1 MHGLRGVQ
9 FLRQQAK
16 VKFIHFFETK
26 RRKICAY
33 LCVDECL
40 APHSGLG
47 HKGLGMERT
56 QQNVR
61 LGLTLPIAGADG
73 AVELARAARDQGYE
87 EIWMA
92 EVSGGDSYALAG
104 AVAQGVPGM
113 RIGTAV
119 VPAQTR
125 TPMMHAMAAMTL
137 SQLTHGNFILGLGL
151 SSPNIVRDWAGQP
164 YDKPLTRMREHVEVL
179 RQMLRGQKTT
189 YEGRTLSVRGFRLG
203 GATVGEV
210 PIYLGAL
217 NKGMLRLTG
226 ALCDGVCLN
235 MVPESALPQVLA
247 EVRAGAEE
255 AGRDPAAIEVVARL
269 HVVMVDDP
277 AMGRD
282 LIRTV
287 FGAYAATPGYNKCF
301 EWIGFA
307 EEARQIRDAF
317 ARGDR
322 AGVAAGVTD
331 RLCDAMAVV
340 GNRERVRARIRAYA
354 EAGIDVCVVNPIADL
369 AAVPKI
375 LHEISGCLDGL
386 HLRNSG
392 VVRATAAAS

>member
-1 MHGLRGVQ
+1 
-9 FLRQQAK
+9 
-16 VKFIHFFETK
+16 
-26 RRKICAY
+26 
-33 LCVDECL
+33 
-40 APHSGLG
+40 
-47 HKGLGMERT
+47 MERAAK
-56 QQNVR
+56 NVR
-61 LGLTLPIAGADG
+61 LGMTLPIGGADT
-73 AVELARAARDQGYE
+73 AVELARAAKDRGYE

-92 EVSGGDSYALAG
+92 EVNGGDSYALAG
-104 AVAQGVPGM
+104 AVAQGLPGI

-137 SQLTHGNFILGLGL
+137 SQLTNGNFILGLGL

-179 RQMLRGQKTT
+179 RQMLSGQKTT
-189 YEGRTLSVRGFRLG
+189 YEGRTLSAKGFRLG
-203 GATVGEV
+203 GVTVGEV

-226 ALCDGVCLN
+226 ALADGICLN
-235 MVPESALPQVLA
+235 MVPESALPQVLG

-255 AGRDPAAIEVVARL
+255 AGRDPGAIEVVARL
-269 HVVMVDDP
+269 HVVMADDP
-277 AMGRD
+277 AMGRN

-301 EWIGFA
+301 EWIGFE
-307 EEARQIRDAF
+307 EEARQIREAF
-317 ARGDR
+317 AKGDR
-322 AGVAAGVTD
+322 AGVAMGVTD

-340 GNRERVRARIRAYA
+340 GDRETVRARIRAYA

-369 AAVPKI
+369 SAVPQV
-375 LHEISGCLDGL
+375 LEDLSGCLDGL
-386 HLRNSG
+386 DLRNSG
-392 VVRATAAAS
+392 VMRATG

>member
-1 MHGLRGVQ
+1 
-9 FLRQQAK
+9 
-16 VKFIHFFETK
+16 
-26 RRKICAY
+26 
-33 LCVDECL
+33 
-40 APHSGLG
+40 
-47 HKGLGMERT
+47 MERT
-56 QQNVR
+56 EKNVR
-61 LGLTLPIAGADG
+61 LGMTLPVGGAEQ
-73 AVELARAARDQGYE
+73 AVELARVAKDRGYDE
-87 EIWMA
+87 MWMA
-92 EVSGGDSYALAG
+92 EVNGGDSYALAG

-137 SQLTHGNFILGLGL
+137 SNGNFILGIGL
-151 SSPNIVRDWAGQP
+151 SSPNIVQDWAGQP
-164 YDKPLTRMREHVEVL
+164 YNKPLTRMREHVEVL
-179 RQMLRGQKTT
+179 RQMLSGQKTT
-189 YEGRTLSVRGFRLG
+189 YEGRTLSAKGFRLG

-226 ALCDGVCLN
+226 ALCDGICLN

-255 AGRDPAAIEVVARL
+255 AGRDPGAIEVVARL

-277 AMGRD
+277 GMGRN

-301 EWIGFA
+301 EWIGFK
-307 EEARQIRDAF
+307 EEARQIREAF
-317 ARGDR
+317 AEGDR
-322 AGVAAGVTD
+322 AGVAMGVTD

-340 GNRERVRARIRAYA
+340 GNRETVRARIRAYA
-354 EAGIDVCVVNPIADL
+354 EAGIDVCVVNPIADFS
-369 AAVPKI
+369 AVSQV
-375 LHEISGCLDGL
+375 LEDISGCLDGL
-386 HLRNSG
+386 ELRSSG
-392 VVRATAAAS
+392 VMRATG